1 MNSEQTRQEI
11 IDEIL
16 ESAMYDA
23 FSILEAEFYS
33 QKDRLIQ
40 DFIHSFQQMCMKIKQ
55 LQDKGKKD
63 PVAYI
68 HYSLLRTSIL
78 QQKYTYLIE
87 AYSEEWY
94 GDENECIS
102 LYDASWFYKS
112 FAPLQ
117 SLLAQK
123 LKRYFKLFQPGD
135 SDRIML
141 KYIPYY
147 HQFVVAIA
155 RLAICQ
161 AMELPEAK
169 QIAKSDIFRIR
180 IGEFKDLSEDIFV
193 CYPREKTLKYVRK
206 LQSQDIQLAYEDL
219 TGLSLQ
225 GHNFDN
231 TEMRYAD
238 FRGSQLVNCKLRGC
252 ILIGTRWNGAVLA
265 QSDFSQSLIVD
276 TDFSQCDLSESTFRR
291 ANGRGFRDGLHCSPG
306 LQGIR
311 FTGANLEG
319 ADFREAELYCADFQG
334 ANLRRAIFSESDV
347 NKYQLTEEQRQS
359 IVTVP

>member
-23 FSILEAEFYS
+23 FSILEAEFHT

-40 DFIHSFQQMCMKIKQ
+40 DFIHSFQQMCVKIKQ
-55 LQDKGKKD
+55 LQERGGKA
-63 PVAYI
+63 PIAYI

-94 GDENECIS
+94 GDENECFS
-102 LYDASWFYKS
+102 WYDASWFYKS

-123 LKRYFKLFQPGD
+123 LKKYFRLFQPD
-135 SDRIML
+135 DRERIML

-169 QIAKSDIFRIR
+169 HIAKSEIFRIR
-180 IGEFKDLSEDIFV
+180 IGEFKDISEDIYV
-193 CYPREKTLKYVRK
+193 SDSQAKTLQYVRK
-206 LQSQDIQLAYEDL
+206 LQRQDIQLAYEDL
-219 TGLSLQ
+219 TELSLQ
-225 GHNFDN
+225 GQSLDH

-238 FRGSQLVNCKLRGC
+238 FRGGQLTNCKLRGC
-252 ILIGTRWNGAVLA
+252 ILIGTRWNGAILS
-265 QSDFSQSLIVD
+265 QSDFSQSLITD
-276 TDFSQCDLSESTFRR
+276 ADFSQCDLRETSFRH
-291 ANGRGFRDGLHCSPG
+291 ANGKGFREGLYRSPG

-311 FTGANLEG
+311 FTDANLEG
-319 ADFREAELYCADFQG
+319 ADFRGAELFCADFQG
-334 ANLRRAIFSESDV
+334 ANLRGAIFSESDV
-347 NKYQLTEEQRQS
+347 NKYQLSEEQLQS
-359 IVTVP
+359 IDTVL